1 MACYNEATVEN
12 AMSVASVLIRLFPNL
27 KCGSLTVQGR
37 TTERPIFIFS
47 KNSSTCE
54 GKEPNMY
61 YRICNYNNPQDRD
74 AKKKFF
80 PAPHYLGTLTTKQ
93 FAKRLSHS
101 TTMTE
106 ADAMAFLVECA
117 NIFEEALING
127 EKIKLDGIG
136 TFKETFG
143 GIGQEKA
150 SDVTADSIRNLR
162 TAFLI
167 DSELRRRIQNEIYF
181 TKAGNLINKT
191 DDENTSVE
199 QREKGD

>member
-1 MACYNEATVEN
+1 MACYNETTVEN
-12 AMSVASVLIRLFPNL
+12 AMSVASVLIRLFSNL

-37 TTERPIFIFS
+37 IRDDRYSYFS
-47 KNSSTCE
+47 NALRLAKRE
-54 GKEPNMY
+54 VNMY

-143 GIGQEKA
+143 GIGREKA

-191 DDENTSVE
+191 DDENTSVK

>member
-1 MACYNEATVEN
+1 
-12 AMSVASVLIRLFPNL
+12 
-27 KCGSLTVQGR
+27 
-37 TTERPIFIFS
+37 
-47 KNSSTCE
+47 
-54 GKEPNMY
+54 MY

-117 NIFEEALING
+117 NIFEESLING

-143 GIGQEKA
+143 GIGREKA